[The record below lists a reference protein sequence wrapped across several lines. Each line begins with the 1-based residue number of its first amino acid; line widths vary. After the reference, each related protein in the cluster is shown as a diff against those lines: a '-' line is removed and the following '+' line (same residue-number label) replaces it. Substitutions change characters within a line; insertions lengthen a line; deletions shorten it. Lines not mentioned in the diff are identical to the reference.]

1 MIAVAIQ
8 KCQSSLHVIRDR
20 MIEWQSSLCYVSRSA
35 FSLDQTDVIYITST
49 EEVFPEHVLLLE
61 DVKSL

>member
-1 MIAVAIQ
+1 
-8 KCQSSLHVIRDR
+8 

-35 FSLDQTDVIYITST
+35 FSLDQTDVIYMTST